1 MLIYRA
7 SKNTFYKYLNNKRTV
22 VISSM
27 IIFFLLWN
35 FLLWNTLYIELMLMF
50 LWHPLDVINDPV
62 HGSLFLSSSC
72 LFSSFHFWSLPI
84 GGQSLPLFSDLP
96 SLTHIW
102 TSHGYLFQVTIGLW
116 FSFPNF
122 SYIPMTVL
130 FLRFN
135 VFKML
140 VLFKY
145 FVFVFGCL
153 KYLAPFCLFCLPPYL

>member
-1 MLIYRA
+1 MVIYRV
-7 SKNTFYKYLNNKRTV
+7 SKNTFYILQLFDEQKSCGHFNKDYSFMKHPV
-22 VISSM
+22 Y
-27 IIFFLLWN
+27 WA
-35 FLLWNTLYIELMLMF
+35 YAMF

-72 LFSSFHFWSLPI
+72 LSFSLHFLSLPI
-84 GGQSLPLFSDLP
+84 GGQSLPLLSDLP

-116 FSFPNF
+116 FNPPNI

-130 FLRFN
+130 FRRFN
-135 VFKML
+135 VFKLL

-153 KYLAPFCLFCLPPYL
+153 KYSAPFCLFCLPPYL